1 MVDIPTDRWRKKVIL
16 IENPEKIFSQPQFV
30 VLLFEM
36 TFFNLS
42 EPVLR
47 RKQHALDFQ
56 DRQGLLQFK
65 IAIKNKTL
73 FSAIYTRIDQVF
85 VIWGLISAVIFF
97 TAQFAPID
105 WITQA
110 IFWSVLTVV
119 GSFLMSV
126 LTYFWV
132 RVERL
137 RWVLYSWVLLML
149 GGVVVTDVGIFCG
162 WGQVLMHLCDLWL
175 ILSALGY
182 ICTGIGLRSRAFIV
196 SAAFHLLGVV
206 ILPYF
211 VGWQFLVT
219 GLIMALNLLLFAE
232 TQWDMRSPIENYA
245 ILTEEEKEFN
255 RLQYLIRQSQ
265 TS

>member
-1 MVDIPTDRWRKKVIL
+1 
-16 IENPEKIFSQPQFV
+16 
-30 VLLFEM
+30 M

-42 EPVLR
+42 EPVFR

-65 IAIKNKTL
+65 IGIKNKTL

-97 TAQFAPID
+97 TAQFSPID

-119 GSFLMSV
+119 GSFLMTI

-132 RVERL
+132 EVERL
-137 RWVLYSWVLLML
+137 RWVLYSWILLML
-149 GGVVVTDVGIFCG
+149 SGVALTDLGIFLG

-182 ICTGIGLRSRAFIV
+182 ICTGIGLRSRAFIA
-196 SAAFHLLGVV
+196 SAAFHFLGVIV
-206 ILPYF
+206 LPYF
-211 VGWQFLVT
+211 IGWQFLVT
-219 GLIMALNLLLFAE
+219 GLIMTLNLLLFAE
-232 TQWDMRSPIENYA
+232 TQWDMRSPIDNYA
-245 ILTEEEKEFN
+245 VLTEEEKEFN
-255 RLQYLIRQSQ
+255 RLQYLIRQGYSQ
-265 TS
+265 NDVANI